1 MMIGTYKSGI
11 SSTNNYGRSFCD
23 AQYFSSPESNTED
36 KAYQSKHKFVVLRS
50 VVRFAGR
57 LRVELDGSYDADLR
71 NPFWVVIFS
80 NLNLGI
86 LNFKFQI
93 LKI

>member
-11 SSTNNYGRSFCD
+11 SSTNNYRDSFCD
-23 AQYFSSPESNTED
+23 SQYFSSSESNTED
-36 KAYQSKHKFVVLRS
+36 EANRLSQKFVVLRS
-50 VVRFAGR
+50 FVRFAVR

-80 NLNLGI
+80 NLNLGF

-93 LKI
+93 SKI